1 MKSKYFIFDLDDT
14 LVYEIDYLK
23 SAYNEIALS
32 IADSDLFARMMKWYE
47 SGHDVFQ
54 ILNEKYGIKKDD
66 LLQQYRMHTP
76 SLILNEGVRD
86 VIKEIKK
93 NGHFL
98 GLITD
103 GRIVTQRNKLKALGI
118 ENLFDKIIIS
128 EEIGSSKPSKSN
140 FEAFLNADIDEY
152 FYIGDN
158 VSKDFVTPNYLG
170 WTSICLLDQGKN
182 IHKQNFNLSAS
193 YLPKIKIKSISQLS
207 QYIK

>member
-23 SAYNEIALS
+23 SAYSEIALS
-32 IADSDLFARMMKWYE
+32 IADSDLFARMMEWYE
-47 SGHDVFQ
+47 SGKDVFQ
-54 ILNEKYGIKKDD
+54 ILNEKYGIKKDI

-76 SLILNEGVRD
+76 SLTLNEGVRD
-86 VIKEIKK
+86 VLKEIKK

-170 WTSICLLDQGKN
+170 WTSICLLDQGTN